1 MITVLA
7 TKKLT
12 KTQKKVFEN
21 NRLQV
26 VDKNFIKTR
35 IVPFEINILNEIL
48 LFTSKNAVKSVLK
61 NTDSLTSEKCIC
73 VGNKTKKY
81 LEKKGFEVIDYRNNA
96 EQLANFII
104 TKHKEKTFTFFSG
117 NLRKNDLPKILT
129 ENNVVYNEI
138 TVYETYLK
146 PHKLETTFNGIA
158 FFSPS
163 GVSSYLKNNELKNEV
178 CFCIGKTTAK
188 ALENE
193 TQNIKIIKQPS
204 VENVI
209 EEIIKYYNE

>member
-12 KTQKKVFEN
+12 KTQKKSFEN

-26 VDKNFIKTR
+26 VDKNFIKTK

-61 NTDSLTSEKCIC
+61 NSNSLTSKKCIC
-73 VGNKTKKY
+73 VGSKTKKY

-117 NLRKNDLPKILT
+117 NLRKNDLPKVLI

-146 PHKLETTFNGIA
+146 PHKLETAFNGIA

-188 ALENE
+188 ALENK
-193 TQNIKIIKQPS
+193 TQNIKIITQPS

-209 EEIIKYYNE
+209 EEIIKYYN

>member
-12 KTQKKVFEN
+12 KTQKKAFEN

-26 VDKNFIKTR
+26 VDKNFIKTKT
-35 IVPFEINILNEIL
+35 VPFEINILNEIL

-61 NTDSLTSEKCIC
+61 NTDSLTSKKCIC

-96 EQLANFII
+96 EQLADFII

-117 NLRKNDLPKILT
+117 NLRKNDLPKVLI
-129 ENNVVYNEI
+129 ENKVVYNEI
-138 TVYETYLK
+138 TVYETCLK

-163 GVSSYLKNNELKNEV
+163 GVSSYLKNNELLNEV

-188 ALENE
+188 ALVNK
-193 TQNIKIIKQPS
+193 TQNIKIITQPS